1 VKRVLVVENS
11 GIETLAQYPRILK
24 EEGAEVQVFKSH
36 AMKERDGFPPV
47 EDYDGFI
54 FGAMPEDVH
63 ERDDHY
69 WMIKEWA
76 YLQEIIDSGKP
87 VFGLCGGGQ
96 YLAYRLGAKVGPCPR
111 EIGVYTITL
120 TEDGAKDPLFKGLPR
135 EYKGFLWH
143 GNTFQVPKGGKLT
156 ATGDPCPREGF
167 VKDNVRGF
175 LFHFEVTGDD
185 LEKWMDHWEN
195 GLSAVDKTRDQIISN
210 VRAAEDEML
219 QNARIVARNFLALM
233 G

>member
-1 VKRVLVVENS
+1 MKQVLVVENS
-11 GIETLAQYPRILK
+11 GIETLAQYPRILE
-24 EEGAEVQVFKSH
+24 EEGAEVTVFKSH
-36 AMKERDGFPPV
+36 AMKEGDEFPSV
-47 EDYDGFI
+47 DRFDGFI
-54 FGAMPEDVH
+54 VGAMPEDVH

-69 WMIKEWA
+69 WMIKEWD

-111 EIGVYTITL
+111 EIGVYDIAL
-120 TEDGAKDPLFKGLPR
+120 TDEGVKDLLFKGLPR
-135 EYKGFLWH
+135 EFKGFLWH

-156 ATGDPCPREGF
+156 ATGDPCPIEGF

-185 LEKWMDHWEN
+185 LEKWMDHWEE
-195 GLSAVDKTRDQIISN
+195 GLSAVNKTRTQVVTN
-210 VRAAEDEML
+210 VREAEAEML
-219 QNARIVARNFLALM
+219 KHARIVVSNFLDLM
-233 G
+233 D